1 MPGPASNPAPGIPN
15 GAPAAPGPGQPFVGG
30 LPELQK
36 GGVSSGRTDTADDAP
51 WVVGTRLAPGQ
62 RIRRS
67 TMWGWIALGL
77 TVLHVLLA
85 VIGYG
90 TVAVNAD
97 PAVFQA
103 VLPWWGICT
112 LLLLA
117 ATVACFIRRGTFNIV
132 IGVVALLTLVVSNP
146 VLPISLIALFA

>member
-1 MPGPASNPAPGIPN
+1 MPGNVPNPAGVPWEAQQVPVYQGE
-15 GAPAAPGPGQPFVGG
+15 Q
-30 LPELQK
+30 LPQLLK
-36 GGVSSGRTDTADDAP
+36 GGASSGRTDTTDDAP

-67 TMWGWIALGL
+67 MLWGWIALAL
-77 TVLHVLLA
+77 TALHILMA
-85 VIGYG
+85 AIGYG
-90 TVAVNAD
+90 SVAVSAD
-97 PAVFQA
+97 AAVFQA

-117 ATVACFIRRGTFNIV
+117 GTVACFIRRGTFNIV

-146 VLPISLIALFA
+146 VLPISMIALFA